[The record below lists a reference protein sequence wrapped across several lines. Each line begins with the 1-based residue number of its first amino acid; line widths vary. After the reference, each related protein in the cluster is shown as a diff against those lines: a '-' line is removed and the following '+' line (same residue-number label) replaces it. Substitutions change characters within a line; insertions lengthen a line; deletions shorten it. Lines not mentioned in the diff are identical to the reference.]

1 MTPDKLRWTFVGKN
15 VSKIMHGYQ
24 LFGFLLQEWGQQ
36 PLALVGQLTTSQ
48 STIKVISQN
57 GDRVK
62 WKRWLAVGI
71 TLVALGIGVF
81 LPMPAALADETPS
94 QTPAETPAQ
103 TPAKTT
109 AEPEPPAKTLTP
121 EQSFMLAI
129 QDDLDRAIQRY
140 GQGLV
145 ESVMASL
152 ENDWLQV
159 TVGDEWYQLESDRQN
174 QLAQAILEKSQQL
187 RFRQLD
193 IVDPRGK
200 EVAYNT
206 TSGEGIV
213 ILRR

>member
-1 MTPDKLRWTFVGKN
+1 
-15 VSKIMHGYQ
+15 MHGYQ

-187 RFRQLD
+187 RFRRLD
-193 IVDPRGK
+193 VVDPGGK

>member
-1 MTPDKLRWTFVGKN
+1 
-15 VSKIMHGYQ
+15 MHGYQ